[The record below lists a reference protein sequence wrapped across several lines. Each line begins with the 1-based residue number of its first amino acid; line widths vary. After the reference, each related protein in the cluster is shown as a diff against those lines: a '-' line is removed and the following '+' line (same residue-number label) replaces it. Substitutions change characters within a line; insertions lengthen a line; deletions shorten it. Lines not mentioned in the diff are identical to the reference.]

1 VERTADFAPALDEAL
16 AAGGPAV
23 IELRVDPE
31 AITPRQT
38 LAEIREAAR

>member
-1 VERTADFAPALDEAL
+1 VERSEDFPAALDEAL
-16 AAGGPAV
+16 EAGGPAL

-38 LAEIREAAR
+38 LAEIRAAAR